1 MTQPRSEAEVT
12 KSIGPAARKGM
23 LAQARGLP
31 GLLWAC
37 INKFFS
43 DGCGSMAAS
52 LSFYT
57 FFSLPALL
65 SLLLSLVGQLTDPTQ
80 LRGAIISQVGGLIGK
95 AGAEQVSAII
105 AHTTMGQGPATPGTI
120 LSVLAL
126 AFGATTSFAQL
137 QSALNKIW
145 SVKPDPRRNQ
155 LRVFLV
161 KRIFSFGIV
170 VTVAFLLLVSLIVST
185 GLSAA
190 AARVTSVL
198 GTPAIAL
205 DIVGSIVSFFVIA
218 ALFAAMYRYLP
229 DARIGWRDVGAGSLA
244 SALLFVLGKMVIGYY
259 LGGTNP
265 GNAYGAAGSL
275 AVVLIWVYYTTM
287 ILLFGAE
294 FTELWA
300 ERFGRGVTP
309 EKGAIAYEE
318 AERVVKK

>member
-1 MTQPRSEAEVT
+1 MTE
-12 KSIGPAARKGM
+12 SIGPAARKGL
-23 LAQARGLP
+23 LAHARGFL

-43 DGCGSMAAS
+43 DGCSSMAAS

-65 SLLLSLVGQLTDPTQ
+65 SLLLSLVGQFTDPAQ
-80 LRGAIISQVGGLIGK
+80 VREAIVGQVGGLIGT
-95 AGAEQVSAII
+95 AGSEQVTTII
-105 AHTTMGQGPATPGTI
+105 EHSTLGKGPASLGTI

-126 AFGATTSFAQL
+126 VFGATTSFAQL

-145 SVKPDPRRNQ
+145 AVKPDPRRNQ
-155 LRVFLV
+155 LRVFFV

-170 VTVAFLLLVSLIVST
+170 ITVAFLLLVSLIVST
-185 GLSAA
+185 ALSAA
-190 AARVTSVL
+190 ATRVTQVL
-198 GTPAIAL
+198 GTPAIVL
-205 DIVGSIVSFFVIA
+205 EVIGSVVSFFVIA

-229 DARIGWRDVGAGSLA
+229 DARIDWRDVGAGAIA
-244 SALLFVLGKMVIGYY
+244 SALLFVLGKSVIGYY
-259 LGGTNP
+259 LGGTDP

-275 AVVLIWVYYTTM
+275 AVVLIWVYYSAM

-300 ERFGRGVTP
+300 ERYGRGVQP

-318 AERVVKK
+318 QERVVAK

>member
-1 MTQPRSEAEVT
+1 MTET
-12 KSIGPAARKGM
+12 IGPAARKGL
-23 LAQARGLP
+23 LAHARGFL

-43 DGCGSMAAS
+43 DGCSSMAAS

-65 SLLLSLVGQLTDPTQ
+65 SLLLSLVGQLMDPAQ
-80 LRGAIISQVGGLIGK
+80 LREAIVSQVGGLIGTAGAQQVTTIIEHAK
-95 AGAEQVSAII
+95 AG
-105 AHTTMGQGPATPGTI
+105 TGPASFGTI

-145 SVKPDPRRNQ
+145 AVKPDPRRNQ
-155 LRVFLV
+155 IRVFLV

-185 GLSAA
+185 ALSAA
-190 AARVTSVL
+190 ATRLTHIL
-198 GTPAIAL
+198 GTPAVVL
-205 DIVGSIVSFFVIA
+205 QVGNSILSFIVIA
-218 ALFAAMYRYLP
+218 GLFAAMYRYLP
-229 DARIGWRDVGAGSLA
+229 DARIGWRDVGAGALA
-244 SALLFVLGKMVIGYY
+244 SALLFVLGKAVIGYY

-265 GNAYGAAGSL
+265 GSAYGAAGSL
-275 AVVLIWVYYTTM
+275 AVVLIWVYYTAM

-318 AERVVKK
+318 QEREIKK